1 MGYWATIT
9 MKRRGHYEGWGWR
22 KVKSC
27 IMAGKQVRGVRE
39 EGDVCLRLKLY
50 GGRTAV
56 ILFLRVRAPPWL
68 RSLETQNNKAT
79 GTMT

>member
-1 MGYWATIT
+1 
-9 MKRRGHYEGWGWR
+9 
-22 KVKSC
+22 
-27 IMAGKQVRGVRE
+27 MAGKQVRGVRE
-39 EGDVCLRLKLY
+39 EGDVCLMLKLY

-68 RSLETQNNKAT
+68 RGLETQNNKAT